1 MNKMI
6 DLAVCG
12 RIVTTPEVHEAAIEK
27 YGIASKWRGIYIM
40 YDMLKSAWTNDA
52 MVKRTLDIFN
62 KYTLD
67 ANEFDTPHDLY
78 NILNKKYGEIFL
90 VSYHTPNKHSN
101 EHLYLNSIL

>member
-12 RIVTTPEVHEAAIEK
+12 RIITTPEVHEAAIEK
-27 YGIASKWRGIYIM
+27 YGIASKWRGIYVI
-40 YDMLKSAWTNDA
+40 YDMLKSAWMNDT
-52 MVKRTLDIFN
+52 MVKKTLDIFN

-90 VSYHTPNKHSN
+90 VSYYTPNKHSN

>member
-1 MNKMI
+1 MMNKMI

-90 VSYHTPNKHSN
+90 VSYHTPNKQIQMN
-101 EHLYLNSIL
+101 IFI